1 MRSLSL
7 LIPLLTAGIA
17 LALLTSSVPGSLAYM
32 PGAALPAEAGG
43 VILRHSGVS
52 DVTVDVHPTGV
63 PIPPPGAGSTSRNFW
78 VAAGRRGEY
87 REIPTVLVGVTGS
100 FRVWAQDNTD
110 VPPDLMLAA
119 VTQVES
125 AMQSGLLGAL
135 LEKAREARSDLFP
148 VDVIYADLRA
158 MGGYFSSA
166 DLPGTAHPYSNHTH
180 AIYITLA
187 SCNGVSG
194 CSAPLVAHEL
204 QHLLQYAVD
213 PQEETWFNEGLA
225 ELAEGSPPPEPM
237 ECTDFTLFDWSTDPD
252 LTGLHYRS
260 SASFLGFYRD
270 QLGEGALHSVA
281 VDPRPGTESL
291 DAYLR
296 EAGDPRTLDDLFL
309 QWSLRQA
316 LPWLERASQDTTGAG
331 PCTSRS
337 RHFLDEPG
345 TLSDTVSQYGCDVI
359 AIPGE
364 ADAEVRFA
372 GQARAAFLPY
382 LPPQRGA
389 TWWSGNRSSSHSTL
403 TAELDLST
411 MSAPRLRYWTWYD
424 IEEWYDWAYVA
435 VSADGGESWQWLQTE
450 DMTIKDPFGNS
461 PGVGYTGWSVRW
473 RSQEIDLAQYAGM
486 RVLVRFG
493 YITDDAVES
502 IGFSISGAELTD
514 PPTQAALPITDWES
528 QGFRLLPTWNPPT
541 QRFSV
546 LLIEGTGPED
556 TRPLPLDARND
567 GHWLLPAG
575 EIRAVMVCGMTAG
588 ALPAPYR
595 LTIAYAEE
603 AEPG

>member
-1 MRSLSL
+1 
-7 LIPLLTAGIA
+7 
-17 LALLTSSVPGSLAYM
+17 
-32 PGAALPAEAGG
+32 
-43 VILRHSGVS
+43 
-52 DVTVDVHPTGV
+52 
-63 PIPPPGAGSTSRNFW
+63 
-78 VAAGRRGEY
+78 
-87 REIPTVLVGVTGS
+87 
-100 FRVWAQDNTD
+100 
-110 VPPDLMLAA
+110 
-119 VTQVES
+119 
-125 AMQSGLLGAL
+125 
-135 LEKAREARSDLFP
+135 
-148 VDVIYADLRA
+148 
-158 MGGYFSSA
+158 
-166 DLPGTAHPYSNHTH
+166 
-180 AIYITLA
+180 
-187 SCNGVSG
+187 
-194 CSAPLVAHEL
+194 
-204 QHLLQYAVD
+204 
-213 PQEETWFNEGLA
+213 
-225 ELAEGSPPPEPM
+225 
-237 ECTDFTLFDWSTDPD
+237 
-252 LTGLHYRS
+252 
-260 SASFLGFYRD
+260 
-270 QLGEGALHSVA
+270 
-281 VDPRPGTESL
+281 
-291 DAYLR
+291 
-296 EAGDPRTLDDLFL
+296 
-309 QWSLRQA
+309 
-316 LPWLERASQDTTGAG
+316 
-331 PCTSRS
+331 
-337 RHFLDEPG
+337 
-345 TLSDTVSQYGCDVI
+345 
-359 AIPGE
+359 
-364 ADAEVRFA
+364 
-372 GQARAAFLPY
+372 
-382 LPPQRGA
+382 
-389 TWWSGNRSSSHSTL
+389 
-403 TAELDLST
+403 